1 MKKIILTVALAVTA
15 LTASYAQKQDK
26 VHLTPEQKAEKVA
39 TNLKTKLALSDEQK
53 TKVYQV
59 EVDRM
64 KKSEEWKKATHEA
77 MKAKSEDRKAF
88 MKANDEK
95 LEQILTAD
103 QKKTYEAM
111 REQKKSEMKGH
122 HGHPRRGDKAT
133 TATPQS

>member
-26 VHLTPEQKAEKVA
+26 IKLTPEQKAEKVA
-39 TNLKTKLALSDEQK
+39 TNLKTKLSLSDDQK

-64 KKSEEWKKATHEA
+64 KKAEEWKKANHDA
-77 MKAKSEDRKAF
+77 MKSKSEDRKAF

-95 LEQILTAD
+95 LEKILTAD

-111 REQKKSEMKGH
+111 REEKKSEKKNHNGH
-122 HGHPRRGDKAT
+122 HLHRGDKAV
-133 TATPQS
+133 TAPAS